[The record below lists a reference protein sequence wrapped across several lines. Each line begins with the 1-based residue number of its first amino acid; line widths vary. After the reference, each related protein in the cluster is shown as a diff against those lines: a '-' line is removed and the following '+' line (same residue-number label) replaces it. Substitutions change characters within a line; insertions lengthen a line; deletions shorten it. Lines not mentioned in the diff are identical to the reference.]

1 MAVKKTTAKCSPT
14 KKKAAAKKPA
24 AKKKVVKKAAPK
36 KATAK
41 KATAKKAAKP
51 SAKKAVKKPATK
63 KKAVAKKPSSAKATA
78 GKKAAPKKAAAKK
91 KATPKK
97 AAAKKVA
104 PKKPAAKKAV
114 AEMPAPKPSSAKA
127 AEGKKAAPRKA
138 AKRSAAKKKEQIN
151 DPLAPRPKKRPK
163 KIDVLRPGRKKAN
176 NHTVKPK
183 SYRAMTAK
191 QKEKYRLQL
200 LEIRERISGQV
211 ASLKNDS
218 LTRADE
224 VNIEED
230 GTDAFDRQ
238 FALNLAS
245 SENEVLIA
253 IDGALKRIEEGSFG
267 KCHECGGGIESRR
280 LKAIPFVENC
290 ISCQSEVEK
299 HRPGYRPPM
308 RLD

>member
-1 MAVKKTTAKCSPT
+1 MAVKKTTAKRSTT
-14 KKKAAAKKPA
+14 KKKAAPKARKPVAKKVAKKAARKSAPKKKAAAKKSAAKKPA
-24 AKKKVVKKAAPK
+24 AKKKAEAKKPAAKKAAKKAAPKKKAAPRKKVAPKKPVAKKAVKKAAPK
-36 KATAK
+36 KAT
-41 KATAKKAAKP
+41 
-51 SAKKAVKKPATK
+51 VEKPA
-63 KKAVAKKPSSAKATA
+63 AR
-78 GKKAAPKKAAAKK
+78 KKAAAKK
-91 KATPKK
+91 AL
-97 AAAKKVA
+97 A
-104 PKKPAAKKAV
+104 
-114 AEMPAPKPSSAKA
+114 
-127 AEGKKAAPRKA
+127 
-138 AKRSAAKKKEQIN
+138 N

-163 KIDVLRPGRKKAN
+163 KLDVLRPGRRKAN

-191 QKEKYRLQL
+191 QREKYRLQL
-200 LEIRERISGQV
+200 LEIRERVSGQV

-245 SENEVLIA
+245 TENEVLIA
-253 IDGALKRIEEGSFG
+253 IDAALKRIGEGTFG
-267 KCHECGGGIESRR
+267 KCHECGGGIESAR